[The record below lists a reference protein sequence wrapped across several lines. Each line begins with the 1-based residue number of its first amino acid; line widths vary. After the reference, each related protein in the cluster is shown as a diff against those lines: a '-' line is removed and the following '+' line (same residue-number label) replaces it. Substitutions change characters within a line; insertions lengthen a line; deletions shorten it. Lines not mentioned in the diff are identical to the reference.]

1 MNNALTTIITNTA
14 ARPPGGLES
23 MPLFSSVSCCRA
35 FSFQGC
41 SISLLPRLLLWA
53 ALWLWCPVWGSRDV
67 GSGQVLIYA
76 AAVVCEALQRVYS
89 NSLCLPCAI
98 TQKAKYK
105 PWSILSA
112 ALLMS
117 LWGGTL
123 LLCSFR
129 CLSGCC
135 IPCKRK
141 VLFLSL
147 QSFTYGVITP
157 IVILGFQKGSKQ
169 RFCTPLCRT
178 KSVVSE
184 CKSLLLTCIIMLSLW
199 LSSLWSAAILSKL
212 WHKTSGSRCYML
224 PLLCVCSMCYHTVY
238 E

>member
-1 MNNALTTIITNTA
+1 MLMVIRVQAAVKNVVRKMNNALTTIITNTA
-14 ARPPGGLES
+14 ARPPGDLES
-23 MPLFSSVSCCRA
+23 MPLFSSVSRCKA

-41 SISLLPRLLLWA
+41 
-53 ALWLWCPVWGSRDV
+53 
-67 GSGQVLIYA
+67 
-76 AAVVCEALQRVYS
+76 
-89 NSLCLPCAI
+89 
-98 TQKAKYK
+98 
-105 PWSILSA
+105 
-112 ALLMS
+112 
-117 LWGGTL
+117 TL
-123 LLCSFR
+123 LLYSFR
-129 CLSGCC
+129 CRSGCC

-199 LSSLWSAAILSKL
+199 LSSL
-212 WHKTSGSRCYML
+212 
-224 PLLCVCSMCYHTVY
+224 
-238 E
+238 